1 MPNGTAGTTN
11 RDLIETMLGYQPG
24 QVSPAVLIQMLRQKQ
39 QMAVEE
45 DTARAEGYRSGG
57 KALLEGNQASR
68 QYALAKL
75 VPGNEDLTF
84 AEFMKNPELAAK
96 WMKAGAEIVSK
107 DPSKMPTSLNAW
119 KGSIGSLGESVAS
132 TGDRLVG
139 GLRNILSGNRGGISP
154 GASFEGAVPAVEKL
168 SGVQPTSAYKNVFG
182 LGRNMSDVAPQLIDA
197 GSGSAD
203 ATSALSD
210 VTESGSSGLGKYSGA
225 FGTGA
230 GVLDMARGGAT
241 PKNLLGTG
249 GGLATLLGN
258 PAIGAILAGLGSVFG
273 TSGYNR
279 RNPIT

>member
-1 MPNGTAGTTN
+1 MANGTAGTTN

-24 QVSPAVLIQMLRQKQ
+24 QVSPAVLIQMLRDKQ
-39 QMAVEE
+39 RMAVEE
-45 DTARAEGYRSGG
+45 DTVRAGNIKSGG
-57 KALLEGNQASR
+57 ENVLEYNQASR

-75 VPGNEDLTF
+75 VKPDLTF
-84 AEFMKNPELAAK
+84 VEFMKNPELSAK
-96 WMKAGAEIVSK
+96 WMKAGADIVSE

-203 ATSALSD
+203 AASA
-210 VTESGSSGLGKYSGA
+210 GLGKFAGA

-230 GVLDMARGGAT
+230 GVYDMSQRGVT

-249 GGLATLLGN
+249 GGLLALLGN
-258 PAIGAILAGLGSVFG
+258 PLLGGALATLGSVFG
-273 TSGYNR
+273 TSRYNR
-279 RNPIT
+279 

>member
-84 AEFMKNPELAAK
+84 AEFMKNPELSAK

-168 SGVQPTSAYKNVFG
+168 
-182 LGRNMSDVAPQLIDA
+182 SDVAPQLIDA